1 MPILLSVKNLHKTF
15 KVSAN
20 RPGAPKLRLKAVDG
34 ISFEIEAGET
44 LGLVGESGCGKST
57 AGKLLLRL
65 IEPDDGIIRFA
76 DKSVTGMP
84 KRQLTALRRDMQM
97 IFQDPFSSL
106 NPRMR
111 VGEIIGEPLVVHDM
125 VKGRDTRAQVLAL
138 MEKVGLSAE
147 HYDRYPHE
155 FSGGQRQRIGIAR
168 TLAVQPLLIV
178 ADEPVSALDL
188 SIQAQIVNL
197 LKDLQEE
204 FGLTYLFIS
213 HDLGVIEH
221 VCDRVAVM
229 YLGRIVEIASAEDLY
244 GQPRHPYTEA
254 LLNAVPFP
262 DPNRHR
268 QKQVLSGEIPSPID
282 PPTGCHFHPRC
293 PYAKDICRQEYPAFS
308 EQVPGHKAA
317 CHFSTEVGRFRTTV
331 NQTSNAFDA
340 MNNPKR

>member
-1 MPILLSVKNLHKTF
+1 MPILLSVENLHKAF

-34 ISFEIEAGET
+34 ISFDIAAGET

-65 IEPDDGIIRFA
+65 IEPDDGIITFA
-76 DKSVTGMP
+76 GKTVTGMP
-84 KRQLTALRRDMQM
+84 KGELTALRRDMQM

-125 VKGRDTRAQVLAL
+125 VEGQDPRHQALAL
-138 MEKVGLSAE
+138 MEKVGLSRE

-168 TLAVQPLLIV
+168 TLAVQPRLVV

-204 FGLTYLFIS
+204 FSLTYLFIS

-229 YLGRIVEIASAEDLY
+229 YMGRIVETASATDLY

-254 LLNAVPFP
+254 LLNAVPVP
-262 DPNRHR
+262 DPSRHR

-293 PYAKDICRQEYPAFS
+293 PYAKDICRHEYPAFF
-308 EQVPGHKAA
+308 EQAPGHRVA
-317 CHFSTEVGRFRTTV
+317 CHFSSEVGRFRITDK
-331 NQTSNAFDA
+331 QTSNED
-340 MNNPKR
+340 

>member
-1 MPILLSVKNLHKTF
+1 MSTLLKVENLHKAF

-20 RPGAPKLRLKAVDG
+20 RPGAAKQSLRAVDG
-34 ISFEIEAGET
+34 VSFEIKSGET

-57 AGKLLLRL
+57 TGKLLLRL
-65 IEPDDGIIRFA
+65 LEPDSGTIQFD
-76 DKSVTGMP
+76 DKDITGMGH
-84 KRQLTALRRDMQM
+84 RELTAIRRDMQM
-97 IFQDPFSSL
+97 IFQDPYSSL

-111 VGEIIGEPLVVHDM
+111 VGEIIGEPLVVHSLA
-125 VKGRDTRAQVLAL
+125 KGQEIREQVLNL
-138 MEKVGLSAE
+138 MQKVGLAPE

-168 TLAVQPLLIV
+168 TLAVQPRLVV

-213 HDLGVIEH
+213 HDLGIIEH

-229 YLGRIVEIASAEDLY
+229 YLGRIVEIATAVQLY
-244 GQPRHPYTEA
+244 HQPCHPYTEA
-254 LLNAVPFP
+254 LLNAVPIP
-262 DPNRHR
+262 DPQRVREH
-268 QKQVLSGEIPSPID
+268 QVLSGEIPSPIN

-293 PYAKDICRQEYPAFS
+293 PYAQEICRTEYPALADHT
-308 EQVPGHKAA
+308 EGHQSA
-317 CHFSTEVGRFRTTV
+317 CHFSGEVGRFR
-331 NQTSNAFDA
+331 QS
-340 MNNPKR
+340 RS

>member
-1 MPILLSVKNLHKTF
+1 MMAVLLSVEDLRKTF
-15 KVSAN
+15 KVNAN
-20 RPGAPKLRLKAVDG
+20 RPGAPKQKLRAVDG
-34 ISFEIEAGET
+34 VSFELISGET

-57 AGKLLLRL
+57 IGRLLLRL
-65 IEPDDGIIRFA
+65 IEPDSGTIRF
-76 DKSVTGMP
+76 DGKLVTGMP
-84 KRQLTALRRDMQM
+84 KQELTALRRDMQI
-97 IFQDPFSSL
+97 IFQDPYSSL

-111 VGEIIGEPLVVHDM
+111 VGEIIGEPLVVHGLA
-125 VKGRDTRAQVLAL
+125 KGREIREQVITL
-138 MEKVGLSAE
+138 MNKVGLSAE

-168 TLAVQPLLIV
+168 TLAVQPRLVV

-229 YLGRIVEIASAEDLY
+229 YLGRIVEIADAEQLY
-244 GQPRHPYTEA
+244 LRPRHPYTEA
-254 LLNAVPFP
+254 LLNAVPIP

-268 QKQVLSGEIPSPID
+268 QKQLLSGEIPSPIN

-293 PYAKDICRQEYPAFS
+293 PYAQEICRMEYPPLV
-308 EQVPGHKAA
+308 EQTGGHQAA
-317 CHFSTEVGRFRTTV
+317 CHFSGEVGRFRQVAT
-331 NQTSNAFDA
+331 
-340 MNNPKR
+340 

>member
-1 MPILLSVKNLHKTF
+1 MPPLLTVNNLHKAF

-20 RPGAPKLRLKAVDG
+20 RPGAPKLWLKAVDG
-34 ISFEIEAGET
+34 ISFEIGAGET

-76 DKSVTGMP
+76 GKTVTGMP
-84 KRQLTALRRDMQM
+84 KSELTSLRRDMQM

-111 VGEIIGEPLVVHDM
+111 VSEIIGEPLIVHDM
-125 VKGRDTRAQVLAL
+125 VEGQDTRAQVLAL
-138 MEKVGLSAE
+138 MDKVGLSRE

-168 TLAVQPLLIV
+168 TLAVQPQLVV

-221 VCDRVAVM
+221 LCDRVAVM
-229 YLGRIVEIASAEDLY
+229 YLGRIVEIASAADLY
-244 GQPRHPYTEA
+244 SQPRHPYTEA
-254 LLNAVPFP
+254 LLNAVPVP

-268 QKQVLSGEIPSPID
+268 QKQILSGEIPSPID

-293 PYAKDICRQEYPAFS
+293 PYAKDICRHEYPTFS
-308 EQVPGHKAA
+308 EPAPGHRVA
-317 CHFSTEVGRFRTTV
+317 CHFSAEVGRFRITIKP
-331 NQTSNAFDA
+331 SS
-340 MNNPKR
+340 KG

>member
-1 MPILLSVKNLHKTF
+1 MSTLLKVENLHKAF

-20 RPGAPKLRLKAVDG
+20 RPGAAKQSLRAVDG
-34 ISFEIEAGET
+34 VSFEIKSGET

-57 AGKLLLRL
+57 TGKLLLRL
-65 IEPDDGIIRFA
+65 IEPDSGTIQFDGRDVA
-76 DKSVTGMP
+76 GMGH
-84 KRQLTALRRDMQM
+84 RELTAIRRDMQM
-97 IFQDPFSSL
+97 IFQDPYSSL

-111 VGEIIGEPLVVHDM
+111 VGEIIGEPLVVHALA
-125 VKGRDTRAQVLAL
+125 KGRAIKEQVLAL
-138 MEKVGLSAE
+138 MQKVGLAPE

-168 TLAVQPLLIV
+168 TLAVQPRLIV

-204 FGLTYLFIS
+204 FGLTYLFIP

-244 GQPRHPYTEA
+244 DRPRHPYTED
-254 LLNAVPFP
+254 LMNAVPVP

-293 PYAKDICRQEYPAFS
+293 PYAKDICQKEYPVLS
-308 EQVPGHKAA
+308 EQLPGHKAA
-317 CHFSTEVGRFRTTV
+317 CHFSAEVGDFRTTI
-331 NQTSNAFDA
+331 NQDSTGG
-340 MNNPKR
+340 

>member
-1 MPILLSVKNLHKTF
+1 MSTLLKVDNLRKAF

-20 RPGAPKLRLKAVDG
+20 RPGAAKQSLKAVDG
-34 ISFEIEAGET
+34 VSFEIKSGET

-57 AGKLLLRL
+57 TGKLLLRL
-65 IEPDDGIIRFA
+65 IEPDSGTIQFDGRDVA
-76 DKSVTGMP
+76 GM
-84 KRQLTALRRDMQM
+84 RHRELTAIRRDMQM
-97 IFQDPFSSL
+97 IFQDPYSSL

-111 VGEIIGEPLVVHDM
+111 VGEIIGEPLVVHSLA
-125 VKGRDTRAQVLAL
+125 KGRAIKEQAL
-138 MEKVGLSAE
+138 TLMQKVGLAPE

-168 TLAVQPLLIV
+168 TLAVQPRLIV

-213 HDLGVIEH
+213 HDLGIIEH

-229 YLGRIVEIASAEDLY
+229 YLGRIVEIATAEQLY
-244 GQPRHPYTEA
+244 HQPCHPYTEA
-254 LLNAVPFP
+254 LLNAVPIP
-262 DPNRHR
+262 DPQRVRKH
-268 QKQVLSGEIPSPID
+268 QILSGEIPSPIN

-293 PYAKDICRQEYPAFS
+293 PYAQEICRKEYPALTDHA
-308 EQVPGHKAA
+308 EGHQSA
-317 CHFSTEVGRFRTTV
+317 CHFSGEVGRF
-331 NQTSNAFDA
+331 
-340 MNNPKR
+340 KI

>member
-1 MPILLSVKNLHKTF
+1 MSALLSVRDLRKAF
-15 KVSAN
+15 QVSSN
-20 RPGAPKLRLKAVDG
+20 RPGAAKQSLQAVDG
-34 ISFEIEAGET
+34 VSFELMPGET

-65 IEPDDGIIRFA
+65 IEPDSGTIDFDGH
-76 DKSVTGMP
+76 SVTNAS
-84 KRQLTALRRDMQM
+84 KNELTLLRRKMQI

-111 VGEIIGEPLVVHDM
+111 VGEIIGEALVIHKLARGKEV
-125 VKGRDTRAQVLAL
+125 RQQVLTL

-168 TLAVQPLLIV
+168 TLAVQPRLIV

-197 LKDLQEE
+197 MKDLQQE

-213 HDLGVIEH
+213 HDLGIIEH

-229 YLGRIVEIASAEDLY
+229 YLGRIVELTEAKDLY
-244 GQPRHPYTEA
+244 RKPRHPYSEA
-254 LLNAVPFP
+254 LLNAVPIP
-262 DPNRHR
+262 DPQRKR
-268 QKQVLSGEIPSPID
+268 QQQLLGGEIPSPID

-293 PYAKDICRQEYPAFS
+293 PYAQDLCRKEYPAYQ
-308 EQVPGHKAA
+308 EQTPGHFAA
-317 CHFSTEVGRFRTTV
+317 CHFSDRIGTI
-331 NQTSNAFDA
+331 
-340 MNNPKR
+340 

>member
-1 MPILLSVKNLHKTF
+1 MAVLLTVQNLRKAF

-20 RPGAPKLRLKAVDG
+20 RPGAAKQLLKAVDG
-34 ISFEIEAGET
+34 VSFELRSGET

-65 IEPDDGIIRFA
+65 IEPDSGTIIFDGQL
-76 DKSVTGMP
+76 VTGMP
-84 KRQLTALRRDMQM
+84 KGELTALRRDMQI
-97 IFQDPFSSL
+97 IFQDPYSSL

-111 VGEIIGEPLVVHDM
+111 VGEIIGEPLVIH
-125 VKGRDTRAQVLAL
+125 GLARGNQIREQVLTL
-138 MEKVGLSAE
+138 MDKVGLSPD

-168 TLAVQPLLIV
+168 TLAVQPRLVV

-197 LKDLQEE
+197 LKDLQQE

-229 YLGRIVEIASAEDLY
+229 YLGKIVELADAEQLY
-244 GQPRHPYTEA
+244 TQPRHPYTEA
-254 LLNAVPFP
+254 LLNAVPIP
-262 DPNRHR
+262 DPQRVR
-268 QKQVLSGEIPSPID
+268 QHQILSGEIPSPID
-282 PPTGCHFHPRC
+282 PPNGCHFHPRC
-293 PYAKDICRQEYPAFS
+293 PYAKEICRQEYPPLT
-308 EQVPGHKAA
+308 EQVPGHQAA
-317 CHFSTEVGRFRTTV
+317 CHFSSEVGRFR
-331 NQTSNAFDA
+331 NIS
-340 MNNPKR
+340 K

>member
-1 MPILLSVKNLHKTF
+1 MSTLLKVENLYKAF

-20 RPGAPKLRLKAVDG
+20 RPGAAKQSLRAVDG
-34 ISFEIEAGET
+34 VSFEIKSGET

-57 AGKLLLRL
+57 TGKLLLRL
-65 IEPDDGIIRFA
+65 IEPDSGMIQFDGRDVA
-76 DKSVTGMP
+76 GMGH
-84 KRQLTALRRDMQM
+84 RELTAIRRDMQM
-97 IFQDPFSSL
+97 IFQDPYSSL

-111 VGEIIGEPLVVHDM
+111 VGEIIGEPLVVHSLA
-125 VKGRDTRAQVLAL
+125 KGRAIKEQVLAL
-138 MEKVGLSAE
+138 MQKVGLAPE

-168 TLAVQPLLIV
+168 TLAVQPRLIV

-213 HDLGVIEH
+213 HDLGIIEH

-229 YLGRIVEIASAEDLY
+229 YLGRIVEIATAEQLY
-244 GQPRHPYTEA
+244 HQPCHPYTEA
-254 LLNAVPFP
+254 LLNAVPIP
-262 DPNRHR
+262 DPQRVREH
-268 QKQVLSGEIPSPID
+268 QILSGEIPSPIN

-293 PYAKDICRQEYPAFS
+293 PYAQEICRKEYPALADHAK
-308 EQVPGHKAA
+308 GHQSA
-317 CHFSTEVGRFRTTV
+317 CHFSGEVGRFR
-331 NQTSNAFDA
+331 QS
-340 MNNPKR
+340 RS

>member
-1 MPILLSVKNLHKTF
+1 MSTLLKVENLRKAF

-20 RPGAPKLRLKAVDG
+20 RPGAAKQSLKAVDG
-34 ISFEIEAGET
+34 VSFEIKSGET

-57 AGKLLLRL
+57 TGKLLLRL
-65 IEPDDGIIRFA
+65 IEPDSGTIQFDGRDVA
-76 DKSVTGMP
+76 GMSH
-84 KRQLTALRRDMQM
+84 RELTAIRRDMQM
-97 IFQDPFSSL
+97 IFQDPYSSL

-111 VGEIIGEPLVVHDM
+111 VGDIIGEPLVVHSLA
-125 VKGRDTRAQVLAL
+125 KGRAIKEQVLTL
-138 MEKVGLSAE
+138 MQKVGLAPE

-168 TLAVQPLLIV
+168 TLAVQPRLIV

-213 HDLGVIEH
+213 HDLGIIEH

-229 YLGRIVEIASAEDLY
+229 YLGRIVEVATAEQLY
-244 GQPRHPYTEA
+244 QQPCHPYTEA
-254 LLNAVPFP
+254 LLNAVPIP
-262 DPNRHR
+262 DPQRVREH
-268 QKQVLSGEIPSPID
+268 QILSGEIPSPIN

-293 PYAKDICRQEYPAFS
+293 PYSQEICRKEYPVLTDHT
-308 EQVPGHKAA
+308 EGHQSA
-317 CHFSTEVGRFRTTV
+317 CHFSGEVGRF
-331 NQTSNAFDA
+331 
-340 MNNPKR
+340 KI